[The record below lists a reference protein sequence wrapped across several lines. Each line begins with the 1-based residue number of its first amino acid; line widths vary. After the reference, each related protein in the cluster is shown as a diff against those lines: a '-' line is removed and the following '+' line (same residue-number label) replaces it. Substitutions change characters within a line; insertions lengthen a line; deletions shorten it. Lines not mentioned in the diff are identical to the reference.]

1 MAFMENETA
10 SPQFINADDMGDIL
24 GVRAANVRRWARDGL
39 IPKLVLPGGR
49 FAFDP
54 KAVIAAL
61 HKQQGAA
68 DDR

>member
-1 MAFMENETA
+1 MAFNMKNEIAT
-10 SPQFINADDMGDIL
+10 PQFINAAEMGDIL
-24 GVRAANVRRWARDGL
+24 GVRPANVRRWARDGL

-61 HKQQGAA
+61 HKQQGGAQ
-68 DDR
+68 